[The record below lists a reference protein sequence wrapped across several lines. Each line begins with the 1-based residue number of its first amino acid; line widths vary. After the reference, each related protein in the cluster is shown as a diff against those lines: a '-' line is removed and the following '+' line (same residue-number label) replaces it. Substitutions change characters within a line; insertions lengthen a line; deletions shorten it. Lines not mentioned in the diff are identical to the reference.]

1 MIGRNCTW
9 CHPAPHYL
17 PDQSASTSLPKV
29 GADLGAA
36 LGRVAGANE
45 RVRNRQERQRADD
58 AVRQLRL
65 MRMKRTG
72 PCVQHVHVTV
82 ENEPKIEPRAVDM
95 DHDATVVRPPAT
107 RPS

>member
-1 MIGRNCTW
+1 MVPPCAALPSRSN
-9 CHPAPHYL
+9 YL
-17 PDQSASTSLPKV
+17 NVATK
-29 GADLGAA
+29 GAELGAA

-65 MRMKRTG
+65 MRQKRTG